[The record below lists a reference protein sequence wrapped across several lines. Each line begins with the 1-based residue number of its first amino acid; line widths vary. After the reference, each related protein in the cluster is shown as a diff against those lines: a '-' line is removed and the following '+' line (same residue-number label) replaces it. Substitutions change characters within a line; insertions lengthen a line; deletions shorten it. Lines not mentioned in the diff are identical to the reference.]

1 MEGKKKMEEKKSLAK
16 SETPSRGQINKIY
29 TEKAREQEENL
40 RKKNAQEKT
49 K

>member
-1 MEGKKKMEEKKSLAK
+1 MEEKKNLAK

-29 TEKAREQEENL
+29 TQQAKEQE
-40 RKKNAQEKT
+40 RKMLEEEQKRKAQERT